1 MLKTVAPATASGT
14 LTYVGTWNALTNNP
28 TLTSGVGV
36 TNNYY
41 VVSTAGNTNLDGI
54 TSWSVGDWAIFNGTV
69 WERVGASQASSF
81 ANIAVTSLTGYMY
94 ANGANLVTAST
105 TIPVANVTGAV
116 PNTVNVIAGAGL
128 TGGGAL
134 TGNVTIS
141 VNTSPVTAGTY
152 GSAQNVAQVTVN
164 ALGIVTSVTNVA
176 ISIANSAVSGLG
188 SMSYQ
193 NANAVI
199 ITGGTENNVT
209 YSNVTIT
216 SGNANFTTVNV
227 AFGGSSSNI
236 GSLSVGGFQNITADT
251 GIIAT
256 FTGNSTTYAYT
267 SLQNKNSSAT
277 AYGSY
282 SLYNDTGTAYGDI
295 GITSSTYSYSAAG
308 FPNNAFSGPSN
319 LFVQAGSTDLA
330 IGTFSA
336 NAVHIIANGNV
347 SITDGITVT
356 SNNRVAIQFEI
367 ATKNNAYTLTTLDHT
382 ILANANTTPFTL
394 TLPSAATSGSGRAY
408 TIKKIDATANTVTIS
423 TTSAQTIDGASS
435 YTINTAYSGVNL
447 QSDGSN
453 WWIIANLNGRNGT
466 AGTF

>member
-1 MLKTVAPATASGT
+1 MLKALGATGAGGTGTVTS
-14 LTYVGTWNALTNNP
+14 VGT
-28 TLTSGVGV
+28 
-36 TNNYY
+36 
-41 VVSTAGNTNLDGI
+41 
-54 TSWSVGDWAIFNGTV
+54 GT
-69 WERVGASQASSF
+69 
-81 ANIAVTSLTGYMY
+81 
-94 ANGANLVTAST
+94 
-105 TIPVANVTGAV
+105 
-116 PNTVNVIAGAGL
+116 GL
-128 TGGGAL
+128 TGGPITT
-134 TGNVTIS
+134 TGTIS
-141 VNTSPVTAGTY
+141 LANTTVTAGTY
-152 GSAQNVAQVTVN
+152 GSNANAVQIIVN
-164 ALGIVTSVTNVA
+164 AQGQITNAVNVA
-176 ISIANSAVSGLG
+176 IVIANSSVTGLG

-193 NANAVI
+193 NANAVT
-199 ITGGTENNVT
+199 ITGGTLNNTVISNVNVT
-209 YSNVTIT
+209 SVVATFPNSYLTNPNVIIGSTTVALGSNVSTFGNVTLTSVTISSGNGTFSNLASSNVSITGGTINNATISNVTIT
-216 SGNANFTTVNV
+216 NAYGNFTTVNV
-227 AFGGSSSNI
+227 AFGGASSNI

-256 FTGNSTTYAYT
+256 FTGNSTTYSYT

-295 GITSSTYSYSAAG
+295 GITSSTYNYATAG
-308 FPNNAFSGPSN
+308 YPNNAFSGPSN

-330 IGTFSA
+330 LGTFTA

-367 ATKNNAYTLTTLDHT
+367 ATKNNAYTLTTTDYT

-394 TLPSAATSGSGRAY
+394 TLPSASTSGTGRHY
-408 TIKKIDATANTVTIS
+408 VIKKIDATANTVTIS
-423 TTSAQTIDGASS
+423 TTSSQTIDGAAT

>member
-1 MLKTVAPATASGT
+1 MLKALGATGAGGTGTVTS
-14 LTYVGTWNALTNNP
+14 VGT
-28 TLTSGVGV
+28 
-36 TNNYY
+36 
-41 VVSTAGNTNLDGI
+41 
-54 TSWSVGDWAIFNGTV
+54 GT
-69 WERVGASQASSF
+69 
-81 ANIAVTSLTGYMY
+81 
-94 ANGANLVTAST
+94 
-105 TIPVANVTGAV
+105 
-116 PNTVNVIAGAGL
+116 GL
-128 TGGGAL
+128 TGGPITTSG
-134 TGNVTIS
+134 TIS
-141 VNTSPVTAGTY
+141 LANTTVTAGTY
-152 GSAQNVAQVTVN
+152 GSNANAVQIIVN
-164 ALGIVTSVTNVA
+164 AQGQITNSVNVA
-176 ISIANSAVSGLG
+176 IVIANSSVTGLG

-193 NANAVI
+193 NANAVT
-199 ITGGTENNVT
+199 ITGGTLNNTVISNVNVT
-209 YSNVTIT
+209 SVVATFPNSYLTNPNVIIGSTTVALGSNVSTLGNVTLTSVTISSGNGTFSNLASSNVSITGGTINNATISNVTI
-216 SGNANFTTVNV
+216 SNAYGNFTTVNV
-227 AFGGSSSNI
+227 AFGGASNNI

-251 GIIAT
+251 GIIAS
-256 FTGNSTTYAYT
+256 FTGNSTTYSYT

-295 GITSSTYSYSAAG
+295 GITSSTYNYATAG
-308 FPNNAFSGPSN
+308 YPNNAFSGPSN

-330 IGTFSA
+330 LGTFAA

-367 ATKNNAYTLTTLDHT
+367 ATKNNTYTLTTTDYT

-394 TLPSAATSGSGRAY
+394 TLPSASTSGTGRY
-408 TIKKIDATANTVTIS
+408 YVIKKIDATANTVTIS
-423 TTSAQTIDGASS
+423 TTSSQTIDGATT

>member
-1 MLKTVAPATASGT
+1 MLKALGATAGGGT
-14 LTYVGTWNALTNNP
+14 GTVTSVGT
-28 TLTSGVGV
+28 
-36 TNNYY
+36 
-41 VVSTAGNTNLDGI
+41 
-54 TSWSVGDWAIFNGTV
+54 GT
-69 WERVGASQASSF
+69 
-81 ANIAVTSLTGYMY
+81 
-94 ANGANLVTAST
+94 
-105 TIPVANVTGAV
+105 
-116 PNTVNVIAGAGL
+116 GL
-128 TGGGAL
+128 TGGPI
-134 TGNVTIS
+134 TTSGNIS
-141 VNTSPVTAGTY
+141 LANTTVTAGTY
-152 GSAQNVAQVTVN
+152 GSNANAVQIIVN
-164 ALGIVTSVTNVA
+164 NQGQITNAVNVA
-176 ISIANSAVSGLG
+176 IVIANSSVTGLG

-193 NANAVI
+193 NANAVT
-199 ITGGTENNVT
+199 ITGGTETNVT
-209 YSNVTIT
+209 YSNVTIN
-216 SGNANFTTVNV
+216 SGYANFTTVNV
-227 AFGGSSSNI
+227 AFSGSSSNI

-256 FTGNSTTYAYT
+256 FTGNSTTYSYT

-295 GITSSTYSYSAAG
+295 GITSSTYNYATAG

-330 IGTFSA
+330 IGTFTA

-367 ATKNNAYTLTTLDHT
+367 ATKNNAYTLTTTDYT

-394 TLPSAATSGSGRAY
+394 TLPSASTSGTGRHY
-408 TIKKIDATANTVTIS
+408 VIKKIDATANTVTIS
-423 TTSAQTIDGASS
+423 TTSSQTIDGAST